1 MLEAVLFDWGDTL
14 MRWAWD
20 PSLLEAGHRAGLAAI
35 GRGGLPEANTVA
47 ARFTETYLPFLW
59 LPGAVEEI
67 EYPGLVRE
75 LLGHFAVEVTD
86 EELGRF
92 LEAEHEA
99 WSPARL
105 LGATTHALLESLR
118 SRGLA
123 LGLVSN
129 TFDPPWLLHRDLER
143 MGVAERL
150 DVAVCLLLLYVI
162 ATTFGLRQQ
171 GRPEPGERATDGW
184 SLRAALAAL
193 ALATA
198 ATAVVSEILVHS
210 LDAFAHAAGLSQF
223 FMSAVIVA
231 IVGNAAE
238 HGGALVIARRGKMK
252 LATEIAISSSAQVA
266 LFVASAVMLLSFA
279 VGPALALSFRPVEL
293 GAMAFAAVV
302 VAYVI
307 RDGHSKRGE
316 GFLLVGLYAVVVAG
330 FWVAGDR

>member
-143 MGVAERL
+143 MGIAERL
-150 DVAVCLLLLYVI
+150 DVAVFSSEV
-162 ATTFGLRQQ
+162 GKRKPH
-171 GRPEPGERATDGW
+171 PEIFERA
-184 SLRAALAAL
+184 L
-193 ALATA
+193 
-198 ATAVVSEILVHS
+198 
-210 LDAFAHAAGLSQF
+210 
-223 FMSAVIVA
+223 
-231 IVGNAAE
+231 
-238 HGGALVIARRGKMK
+238 GALGVDPRR
-252 LATEIAISSSAQVA
+252 A
-266 LFVASAVMLLSFA
+266 LFVGDSLVADVGGAGALGMTTVQALWFRADDTPGAPEPDYRAFTHMDVLNVAARLL
-279 VGPALALSFRPVEL
+279 
-293 GAMAFAAVV
+293 AA
-302 VAYVI
+302 A
-307 RDGHSKRGE
+307 
-316 GFLLVGLYAVVVAG
+316 
-330 FWVAGDR
+330 